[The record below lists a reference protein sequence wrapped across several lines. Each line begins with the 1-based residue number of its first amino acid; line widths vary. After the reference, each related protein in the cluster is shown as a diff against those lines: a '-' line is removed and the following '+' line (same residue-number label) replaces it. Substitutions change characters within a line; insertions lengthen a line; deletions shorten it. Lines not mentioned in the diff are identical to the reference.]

1 MFNQKKREFEFR
13 PGPVFSNIL
22 LADEI
27 NRATPRTQ
35 SALLEAMGEGQVTVD
50 GMTYSLPGPF
60 LVLATQ
66 NPIEF
71 EGTFPL
77 PEAQLDRFFMRISL
91 GYPDFAN
98 EDVMLKMQQLTH
110 PIDTLAQAVDGH
122 HLPALQQQVRQ
133 IHVVESVRRY
143 ILNIVRGT
151 RDHPALGLG
160 ASPRGSLALFRA
172 AQANAA
178 LRGRDYVIPDDVKGI
193 AVTCLAH
200 RMAVNPENVLSG
212 ETTTG
217 ALEELL
223 KQIEVPLSESGNSG

>member
-1 MFNQKKREFEFR
+1 LTK
-13 PGPVFSNIL
+13 
-22 LADEI
+22 
-27 NRATPRTQ
+27 
-35 SALLEAMGEGQVTVD
+35 
-50 GMTYSLPGPF
+50 PF

-91 GYPDFAN
+91 GYPDLAN
-98 EDVMLKMQQLTH
+98 EDAMLKMQQLTH
-110 PIDTLAQAVDGH
+110 PIETLTQTVDGH
-122 HLPALQQQVRQ
+122 RLPALQQQVRQ

-143 ILNIVRGT
+143 ILNIVRAT

-178 LRGRDYVIPDDVKGI
+178 LRGRDFVIPDDVKRI

-200 RMAVNPENVLSG
+200 RMAVNPENILSG
-212 ETTTG
+212 GTTIG
-217 ALEELL
+217 VLQELL
-223 KQIEVPLSESGNSG
+223 KQIEVPLAESRNTGQIY